1 MLMFDTRL
9 LNEDIPQSDKRF
21 ANRDGKLR
29 NVAKYTN
36 QANSN
41 NQNTLIR
48 YSCIRAKYSY

>member
-1 MLMFDTRL
+1 MFDTRL
-9 LNEDIPQSDKRF
+9 LNEDIPQSDKRL

-29 NVAKYTN
+29 KVAKYSN